1 MGRPL
6 LAHHVPRRLVI
17 VLVILA
23 GVIGL
28 AVGRGWAV
36 LEEPESPVPGSRP
49 AATISSSTSSTTE
62 PVTTTTDPDA
72 ALRGRISPS
81 VDYWETIHRCEQPDS
96 WTAYGRFGNG
106 LVGGGGLGIS
116 DGAWHAWG
124 GDEFAPTAAQAAPLE
139 QMVIASMGLQ
149 RVGPGAWS
157 CRA

>member
-1 MGRPL
+1 MVR
-6 LAHHVPRRLVI
+6 HHVPRRLVI
-17 VLVILA
+17 ILVILA

-28 AVGRGWAV
+28 AVGRGWAA
-36 LEEPESPVPGSRP
+36 LEEPGGPGSRP
-49 AATISSSTSSTTE
+49 PATLAASTSTSSTTE
-62 PVTTTTDPDA
+62 PVTTTTTDPDPDA
-72 ALRGRISPS
+72 ALRDRISPS

-139 QMVIASMGLQ
+139 QMVIASVGLQ